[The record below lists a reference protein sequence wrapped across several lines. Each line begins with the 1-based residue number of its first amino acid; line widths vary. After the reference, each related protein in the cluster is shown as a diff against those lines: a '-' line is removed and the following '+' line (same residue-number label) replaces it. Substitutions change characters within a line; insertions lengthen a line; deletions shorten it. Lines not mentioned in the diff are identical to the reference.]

1 MGPFRITRI
10 SGHQVPFIL
19 SPANRCWVGLGLWP
33 NDHMFMILVNRPG
46 KSGGSWEL
54 SSKKIFGLKEKYLA
68 QIIFCESHN
77 SKLMKVERAKTLFSN
92 LILFG

>member
-1 MGPFRITRI
+1 
-10 SGHQVPFIL
+10 
-19 SPANRCWVGLGLWP
+19 
-33 NDHMFMILVNRPG
+33 MFMILVNRPG

-77 SKLMKVERAKTLFSN
+77 SKLMKVERAKTLAENYMDTQFSLEVILTKSKPSVSN
-92 LILFG
+92 LIS